1 MKRPSI
7 FFWLLLPPAL
17 LLCGFSITVF
27 VLLCQFIPAS
37 VGWAVAGI
45 ATVIVLWFFLARRRG
60 ETLAGSE
67 YSLMGRQSSKEG
79 LL

>member
-1 MKRPSI
+1 MKKPSI

-17 LLCGFSITVF
+17 LLCGVSLTVF
-27 VLLCQFIPAS
+27 VLFCQFIPAE

-45 ATVIVLWFFLARRRG
+45 GTVVVLWFFIVRRRG
-60 ETLAGSE
+60 DAVTGSE
-67 YSLMGRQSSKEG
+67 SSLLGRQSSKEG